1 MDCFSFFLYIK
12 YSVSVQFKIGG
23 CLKNIKDMKSVL
35 CTYLQGGYKMNSKI
49 ILCANDYDYI
59 DGRNAYKSDIK
70 RLTLGFPMLE
80 ENKKMQIAL
89 QVWKGSEHRE
99 LTLKEELPIHQ
110 VIDLM
115 IFLSRSLLHFKE
127 AYRMPLLYNPNNTI
141 IERIGVQGGVMPVSV
156 FTENK
161 NINQDIIDF
170 SQSISDLD
178 EITGERIRVLSRI
191 LEEMEY

>member
-1 MDCFSFFLYIK
+1 
-12 YSVSVQFKIGG
+12 
-23 CLKNIKDMKSVL
+23 
-35 CTYLQGGYKMNSKI
+35 MNSKI

-70 RLTLGFPMLE
+70 RLTLGFSVLE

-89 QVWKGSEHRE
+89 QVWKESENGE

-127 AYRMPLLYNPNNTI
+127 AYRMPLLYNPDNPV
-141 IERIGVQGGVMPVSV
+141 IERIGVQGGVMPVSI

-170 SQSISDLD
+170 SQSISDLG
-178 EITGERIRVLSRI
+178 EITGERLRVLSRI